1 LSFGSAVSSAS
12 TAELDVELGS
22 GWGAGRAWRV
32 GVGDADES
40 RLAVGWDRDWA
51 GRVVGCTSV
60 AEDGGEDSAWR
71 S

>member
-12 TAELDVELGS
+12 TAELDVALGS
-22 GWGAGRAWRV
+22 DWGAGRAWRV

-40 RLAVGWDRDWA
+40 RLAVDRDRA
-51 GRVVGCTSV
+51 SV

>member
-22 GWGAGRAWRV
+22 DWGAGRARRV
-32 GVGDADES
+32 GVDDAGES
-40 RLAVGWDRDWA
+40 RLAVDRDRDWA
-51 GRVVGCTSV
+51 SV
-60 AEDGGEDSAWR
+60 AEDGREDSAWR